1 MTNQENTIEAWIKA
15 SEQIRMIL
23 DKSEKS
29 TFSDQWNIVSRQ
41 AEAENPWFTN
51 DQLNHALQGISM
63 LLDPEKLKA
72 FAGNY
77 QNERLGESKEIGV
90 IMAGNIPAAGF
101 HDMLCVSLSNHKL
114 SAKLSSSDKRILP
127 FIKSI
132 LEWADPTV
140 ANKIRFV
147 ENLKDVDAVIATGSN
162 NSARYFEYYFGKKPH
177 IFRKNRNSVGII
189 TDDENEYDLILL
201 GRDIFTYF
209 GLGCRSISKLFVPEG
224 YSFDSFYEAMLE
236 YKEVMQ
242 HTRYMNNHDY
252 QQALYLMN
260 QEKFLTN
267 NFLIIKEDTRLSSP
281 VGVVYF
287 ESYQN
292 QESLQSKLDSLSD
305 KLQCIVKKGGQIN
318 PGQAQMPG
326 ISDFA
331 DGVDTMEF
339 LSKLD

>member
-1 MTNQENTIEAWIKA
+1 MNLQENTIQAWIKV

-23 DKSEKS
+23 DKSERS
-29 TFSDQWNIVSRQ
+29 TFSDQWSVVCRQ
-41 AEAENPWFTN
+41 AEAENPWFSQ

-63 LLDPEKLKA
+63 LLDPEKLQV
-72 FAGNY
+72 FARKY
-77 QNERLGESKEIGV
+77 QNEGTGKSKEVGV

-101 HDMLCVSLSNHKL
+101 HDMLCVSLSKQNL
-114 SAKLSSSDKRILP
+114 SAKLSSSDKIILP

-132 LEWADPTV
+132 LEWADTIV
-140 ANKIRFV
+140 AAKIRFV
-147 ENLKDVDAVIATGSN
+147 ENLKDVDAVIATGSD

-189 TDDENEYDLILL
+189 TGDENEYDLILL

-209 GLGCRSISKLFVPEG
+209 GLGCRSVSKLFVPES
-224 YSFDSFYEAMLE
+224 YSFDSFFEAMLE
-236 YKEVMQ
+236 YKAIMQ

-260 QEKFLTN
+260 QETFLTN
-267 NFLIIKEDTRLSSP
+267 NFLIVKEDARLSSP
-281 VGVVYF
+281 VGVVFF

-292 QESLQSKLDSLSD
+292 KESLQTKLDSIND
-305 KLQCIVKKGGQIN
+305 KLQCTVKKGGEIN
-318 PGQAQMPG
+318 LGQAQMPG

-339 LSKLD
+339 LSNLE

>member
-1 MTNQENTIEAWIKA
+1 MTKPENSIQAWTKV

-23 DKSEKS
+23 DKSERS
-29 TFSDQWNIVSRQ
+29 TFSDQWSNVCRQ
-41 AEAENPWFTN
+41 AEAENPWFAM
-51 DQLNHALQGISM
+51 DQLNQALQGISM
-63 LLDPEKLKA
+63 LLDPEKLQA
-72 FAGNY
+72 FANKY
-77 QNERLGESKEIGV
+77 QNPVKGESKEIGV

-101 HDMLCVSLSNHKL
+101 HDMLCVSLSNHQL
-114 SAKLSSSDKRILP
+114 SAKLSSSDKVLLP

-132 LEWADPTV
+132 LMWADPIEG
-140 ANKIRFV
+140 AKIRFV
-147 ENLKDVDAVIATGSN
+147 ENLKDVDAVIATGSD

-189 TDDENEYDLILL
+189 TGDENEYDLILL

-209 GLGCRSISKLFVPEG
+209 GLGCRSVSKLFVPEG
-224 YSFDSFYEAMLE
+224 YSFDSFFEAMLE
-236 YKEVMQ
+236 YKAVMQ

-260 QEKFLTN
+260 QETFLTN
-267 NFLIIKEDTRLSSP
+267 NFLIAKEDNRISSP

-287 ESYQN
+287 EHYQN
-292 QESLQSKLDSLSD
+292 QESLQSKLESIDD
-305 KLQCIVKKGGQIN
+305 KLQCMVKKGGEIN
-318 PGQAQMPG
+318 FGQAQMPR

-339 LSKLD
+339 LSKLR